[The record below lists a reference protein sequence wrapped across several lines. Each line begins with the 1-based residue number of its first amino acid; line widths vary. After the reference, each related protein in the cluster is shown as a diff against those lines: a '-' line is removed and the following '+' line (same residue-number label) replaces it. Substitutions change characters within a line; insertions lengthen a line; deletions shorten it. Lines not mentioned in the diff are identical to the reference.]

1 MKINL
6 SDEIQG
12 IDIDDDNPDALFCSE
27 YCAECLKRAGL
38 NYDFTEDTEGRGSNN
53 LHPTTTYYMDHQ
65 RTEEEGHT
73 ESVGGVKTEGG
84 SYEYVGKAE
93 EIKYKA
99 AMEQLVSPTRVYK
112 VAIETNKGFFAG
124 TDASIFITLHDEDGN
139 SSEEWDLNAGLYEH
153 SGADADLSETGKAKV
168 AGTSQADKTVTFEA
182 GKTDYFFLEEYAHDM
197 SRATGLSGEES
208 GPEPQTAKPP
218 LGDLAAITLRVEES
232 GSASIK
238 FSTDATVTFRVL
250 KENFF
255 DDWDCKWVGVT
266 RLAIG
271 GAGGETKQYSFPCSG
286 TEAAQDFYKKGPL
299 HPNAVK
305 LPVRWT
311 LLLVLLAA
319 CH

>member
-1 MKINL
+1 MANRPDVVLPHEQVKGAWLTLMK
-6 SDEIQG
+6 D
-12 IDIDDDNPDALFCSE
+12 
-27 YCAECLKRAGL
+27 
-38 NYDFTEDTEGRGSNN
+38 
-53 LHPTTTYYMDHQ
+53 
-65 RTEEEGHT
+65 RTEADNLAKVSSVTVRWQSKVEG
-73 ESVGGVKTEGG
+73 K
-84 SYEYVGKAE
+84 
-93 EIKYKA
+93 
-99 AMEQLVSPTRVYK
+99 
-112 VAIETNKGFFAG
+112 
-124 TDASIFITLHDEDGN
+124 
-139 SSEEWDLNAGLYEH
+139 
-153 SGADADLSETGKAKV
+153 GKAKV

-286 TEAAQDFYKKGPL
+286 TEAAQDFGR
-299 HPNAVK
+299 
-305 LPVRWT
+305 PVPDI
-311 LLLVLLAA
+311 
-319 CH
+319 